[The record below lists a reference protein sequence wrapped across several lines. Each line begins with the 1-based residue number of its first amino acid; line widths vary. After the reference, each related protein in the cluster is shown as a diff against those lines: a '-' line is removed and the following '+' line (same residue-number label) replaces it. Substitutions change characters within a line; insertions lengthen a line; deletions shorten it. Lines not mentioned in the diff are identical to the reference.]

1 MFCLA
6 TGFSILFYFY
16 SILFYFYFCCL
27 ISHNVLRPIL
37 LTQQVLICHSCLP
50 ILSPHSSC
58 NSPHMGLSSMLTFCS
73 AVIPAVFKFDNSLLL
88 FASLE
93 SIIYRKI
100 HAVPTRC
107 QELCQSIGEL
117 KIEFLRQMTKAFL
130 YLNVVE
136 IFFKASVLS
145 K

>member
-1 MFCLA
+1 
-6 TGFSILFYFY
+6 
-16 SILFYFYFCCL
+16 
-27 ISHNVLRPIL
+27 
-37 LTQQVLICHSCLP
+37 
-50 ILSPHSSC
+50 
-58 NSPHMGLSSMLTFCS
+58 MGLSNMLAFCS
-73 AVIPAVFKFDNSLLL
+73 AVIPAVFKFDNSLG

-107 QELCQSIGEL
+107 QEWCQSIGQL
-117 KIEFLRQMTKAFL
+117 KIEFLRQMTEVCL

-136 IFFKASVLS
+136 IFFKASVLG